1 MTDKWVP
8 RILALGQLGL
18 IAVCGVLIALGHN
31 SVITDLFIAAGGSLI
46 GSSVI
51 TKAVGAFKNTTS

>member
-1 MTDKWVP
+1 MTDKWIP

-18 IAVCGVLIALGHN
+18 IAVCGALIALGHN

-51 TKAVGAFKNTTS
+51 SKAAAALKTTSP